1 MVSWDGAEVRA
12 RIREMA
18 ARDPERARFGSDTHR
33 YELRPALPD
42 AEIGAFEEEHG
53 IRLPPDYR
61 DFVAEVGDGP
71 AGPAHGLLPLATPRP
86 EAGDDWAV
94 DGEWEED
101 RRPGRLATRFPLAD
115 RLPGAIGVLAAEEL
129 TPGTLTLAEE
139 GCGMYVRLIVTG
151 PRAGEVW
158 WLDPDWG
165 GFVPAYPDFRAW
177 YANWLRAPA

>member
-1 MVSWDGAEVRA
+1 MVSWDGTEVRA

-33 YELRPALPD
+33 YELRPALPG

-61 DFVAEVGDGP
+61 AFVAEVGDGP

-86 EAGDDWAV
+86 EAADDWAV

-101 RRPGRLATRFPLAD
+101 RRPGRLATRFPLTGP
-115 RLPGAIGVLAAEEL
+115 RPGAIGVLAAEEL

-139 GCGMYVRLIVTG
+139 GCGVYVRLVVTG

-165 GFVPAYPDFRAW
+165 GFVPAYSDFRTW
-177 YANWLRAPA
+177 YTNWLRAPA

>member
-1 MVSWDGAEVRA
+1 MASWDGAEVRT

-18 ARDPERARFGSDTHR
+18 ARDQERTPFGSDTHR
-33 YELRPALPD
+33 YELRPVLPD
-42 AEIGAFEEEHG
+42 AEIRAFEEEHG
-53 IRLPPDYR
+53 IRLPLDYR
-61 DFVAEVGDGP
+61 AFAAEVGDGP

-86 EAGDDWAV
+86 EAVDDRAV
-94 DGEWEED
+94 DGEWEAD
-101 RRPGRLATRFPLAD
+101 RLPGRLATRFPLTAP
-115 RLPGAIGVLAAEEL
+115 LTGAIGGREEEL

-139 GCGMYVRLIVTG
+139 GCGMYVRPIVTG

-177 YANWLRAPA
+177 YTNWLRLPA